1 MTVRSPQS
9 KARSSY
15 SSWSADGPTA
25 PSLTERGLL
34 VRTTRCVVRFR
45 SVVVAFWLAALL
57 AGAFA
62 SLHLRPLLANGFGVP
77 HSDSQIAADTLAHH
91 FGDRS
96 DGEYLV
102 VFAGDRPVG
111 SAARGQ
117 VQAALERAVRT
128 VPSARAGPVEV
139 ASRRL
144 LYAAVDSRLDFAQA
158 KQESA
163 QLARAL
169 RTRPASAPTSAA
181 RRRFNASSTPSS
193 RAICIAAN
201 SRSPC
206 PQRSSCCCSSSE
218 SRRS

>member
-25 PSLTERGLL
+25 PSHTERGLL

-163 QLARAL
+163 QLI
-169 RTRPASAPTSAA
+169 RTWQPAGRGVVYEPDRPLHLAA
-181 RRRFNASSTPSS
+181 AAGGGRGDCSSQRRRADHVHRGVGGGGEVHDPG
-193 RAICIAAN
+193 
-201 SRSPC
+201 
-206 PQRSSCCCSSSE
+206 
-218 SRRS
+218 